1 MYILQKNIIVYSNF
15 QVTANPEFI
24 SNFTVDW
31 SLHDNDTDKP
41 AMFVEPITMNI
52 SQNLASL
59 NVS

>member
-15 QVTANPEFI
+15 QSTANPEFI

-41 AMFVEPITMNI
+41 AMFVEPITMI
-52 SQNLASL
+52 LANDLML